1 MTAATSLPHAP
12 GRGAAQLSWGIAFL
26 IIALVAALFGF
37 GGIASAVSGIAKLLF
52 FLERSHDAPGS
63 LWFTGRCSLE
73 IVENGKPS
81 KFGLIVR
88 GGCGQR

>member
-1 MTAATSLPHAP
+1 MTAATRMTAATSLPHAP

-52 FLERSHDAPGS
+52 FLF
-63 LWFTGRCSLE
+63 LTIFFILL
-73 IVENGKPS
+73 VL
-81 KFGLIVR
+81 GLISRLRV
-88 GGCGQR
+88 